1 MNSKPEND
9 LLDVAERIVSL
20 ARALG
25 ADEISASVGAG
36 TSTELSRRDGKVE
49 KAQESRSMSASVD
62 LMVDGRYSSHS
73 TNDLRPDSFR
83 PFLERAIAATRFLEP
98 DLHRALPPRESMGLA
113 DAELDLDDPGHAALG
128 PEARRTWAEELEAA
142 TVAAAT
148 GTVRSIT
155 AYVWDG
161 ASEGVTVTSNG
172 FVERSRRT
180 SFGHGATISL
190 EDADGRLPEGYAA
203 VSASHR
209 ADLPSIREV
218 AADVSARAAGRL
230 GSRATESGRYPML
243 LDRRAV
249 GRVLG
254 AMLGPLGATAI
265 YEGRSCMADKLGAQ
279 IASSALTLWD
289 EPLIVRG
296 AGSRLSDGDGL
307 PSLRRA
313 IVVDG
318 VLQMFFIDVYNARRM
333 GVPVTTGGAS
343 NLVVAP
349 GGASPRALVADAP
362 RAIRVDGFLGGNTNA
377 TTGDFSF
384 GIHGA
389 LLERGEVV
397 QNLSEMNV
405 AGNIFELLSH
415 YVAAA
420 DDPWTFS
427 AWRCPSLLFDAV
439 QFSGT

>member
-9 LLDVAERIVSL
+9 LLDVAQRIVDL

-25 ADEISASVGAG
+25 ADEISASIGAG

-113 DAELDLDDPGHAALG
+113 QAELDLDDPGHADLDPA
-128 PEARRTWAEELEAA
+128 ARRSWAEGLEAA

-148 GTVRSIT
+148 GT
-155 AYVWDG
+155 
-161 ASEGVTVTSNG
+161 EGVPVTSNG
-172 FVERSRRT
+172 FVEHTRRT

-209 ADLPSIREV
+209 VDLPSIQAV
-218 AADVSARAAGRL
+218 AVDVAARAASRL
-230 GSRATESGRYPML
+230 GSRPTESGRYPML
-243 LDRRAV
+243 LDRCAV

-307 PSLRRA
+307 PSQRRA

-318 VLQMFFIDVYNARRM
+318 VLQMFFVDVYNARRM

-343 NLVVAP
+343 NLVIAP
-349 GGASPRALVADAP
+349 GARSPTALVADAP

-389 LLERGEVV
+389 LLERGEVI